1 MGRKGFTLTELLI
14 VISILAVMAIIL
26 VGIINPIALVNKGKD
41 ARRKKDLA
49 RIKTAFEEYHNDKGC
64 YPRIGSDLGEYDLNN
79 VINCGSLIVFAP
91 WLVPWP
97 CDPDGEPYEIVVDP
111 DSACPNEYRAFTTLD
126 FLADRD
132 IPDGWG
138 VTAHPIGGSGNYGIS
153 SPNVSWYE
161 LTNYPS
167 SCSAACNFSCQVVAG
182 QPPNEYWV
190 QSDCSGSNCYWAQ
203 GLECQIDNCP
213 DGVDWA
219 ALRCGEGR

>member
-49 RIKTAFEEYHNDKGC
+49 RIKTAFEEYLNDKGC
-64 YPRIGSDLGEYDLNN
+64 YPNKAKVDELNS
-79 VINCGSLIVFAP
+79 VDFCDSVVVFAP
-91 WLVPWP
+91 WLIPWP
-97 CDPDGEPYEIVVDP
+97 CDPDGDPYEVVVDP
-111 DSACPNEYRAFTTLD
+111 DSACPNEYRAFTYLD

-138 VTAHPIGGSGNYGIS
+138 VTALPIGGSGNYGIS

-161 LTNYPS
+161 VVSYPNECETDCDGACRFLEAGLEECLS
-167 SCSAACNFSCQVVAG
+167 GGVCSWSTGSCSGENCFWSPHLTCPIV
-182 QPPNEYWV
+182 
-190 QSDCSGSNCYWAQ
+190 SCSGT
-203 GLECQIDNCP
+203 IDCNWN
-213 DGVDWA
+213 D
-219 ALRCGEGR
+219 